1 MNHFLEGRMRSLK
14 LGLAATAVIC
24 ALSTPARADCVKV
37 GVLGEAVT
45 HGIAETFST
54 NGLKNVIYGQGRVG
68 QGPVHTTCKTGSTT
82 TTCNS
87 WQMACK
93 VTTPKTCLG
102 AWLCL

>member
-1 MNHFLEGRMRSLK
+1 MRFLKSS
-14 LGLAATAVIC
+14 LAAAAMLG
-24 ALSTPARADCVKV
+24 ALSMTAQAADCVRV
-37 GVLGEAVT
+37 GVNGEALT
-45 HGIAETFST
+45 HDIAVLFST

-68 QGPVHTTCKTGSTT
+68 KGPVRTTCKDGAGT

-87 WQMACK
+87 SQIACK